1 MSIFQITPTIQ
12 NYDWGKTGISS
23 KVAQLASA
31 SNIPG
36 FSLAD
41 GKPYAEVVISHR

>member
-12 NYDWGKTGISS
+12 NYDWGKIGASS

-31 SNIPG
+31 SKITG

-41 GKPYAEVVISHR
+41 GKHYAEVVISLR